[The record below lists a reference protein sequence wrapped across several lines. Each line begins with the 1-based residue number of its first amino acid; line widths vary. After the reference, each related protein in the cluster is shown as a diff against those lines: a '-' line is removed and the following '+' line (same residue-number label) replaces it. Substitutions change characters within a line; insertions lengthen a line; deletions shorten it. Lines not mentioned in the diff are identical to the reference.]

1 MAKTKQMYE
10 ENGVE
15 ISKTTI
21 NVGDEVTLSYKGLL
35 AQSGAETIYAHI
47 GYGDEWEDK
56 EFIPMEKNNDLF
68 KVKINVNHSDKLNI
82 AFKDSVDNWDNNS
95 QQNYSF
101 YVSEH
106 AKKIASVAAKIKTNV
121 KKDDTEKN
129 AAEIKTKSAKS
140 TAAKTTVKA
149 SADKSSAAKS
159 TAAKT
164 TAEKLPTAKKT
175 NSSKSASAKKTNK

>member
-21 NVGDEVTLSYKGLL
+21 SVGDEVTLSYKGLL

-68 KVKINVNHSDKLNI
+68 RVKISVSHPDKLNI

-106 AKKIASVAAKIKTNV
+106 AKKIASAAAKIKSNV
-121 KKDDTEKN
+121 KKADTEN
-129 AAEIKTKSAKS
+129 SAETKTKSAKAKQTATKTVKAADKSTASKS
-140 TAAKTTVKA
+140 TAAKT
-149 SADKSSAAKS
+149 
-159 TAAKT
+159 KT
-164 TAEKLPTAKKT
+164 EKLPAAKKT
-175 NSSKSASAKKTNK
+175 SSSKSASTKKTSK